1 MSEKDE
7 FMPKNHE
14 PDKVENIIA
23 DAVNNAIDETTSLVD
38 NVAETIASEE
48 KRISEVIDQLNVD
61 IEQVSQQT
69 ITLVAQIKNFIR
81 CICSCGRT
89 KIKTTEEGV
98 EFTGGAVEPTEGDV
112 EPAEGDVEPFEEN
125 VEPTEGDIINP
136 ENKA

>member
-23 DAVNNAIDETTSLVD
+23 DAVNTAIDETTSLVD

-69 ITLVAQIKNFIR
+69 ITLVARIKNFIR

-89 KIKTTEEGV
+89 KTKTTEEGV
-98 EFTGGAVEPTEGDV
+98 EFTGGAVVPPEADVDPPEADV
-112 EPAEGDVEPFEEN
+112 EPPEADVKPTEEN
-125 VEPTEGDIINP
+125 VESQT
-136 ENKA
+136 